1 MKVALLS
8 DCYLPRLGGIE
19 VQTHDLAQHLRT
31 AGHEVEVF
39 TATRGSDGEM
49 HGAVTV
55 VDGVPVHRLAARMP
69 WELPI
74 NPFAPTELRRRLVA
88 GGFDVAHV
96 QTGVVSPFAWD
107 STRVTVGLGLP
118 TAMTWHCM
126 LAGMAPVFDVA
137 RFVRRWAARGV
148 AMSAV
153 SDVAAAPLRRLV
165 GPDASVGVLPNGIDV
180 ARWAVGPAAREPG
193 PLRLVTAM
201 RLAAR
206 KRPAA
211 LVELVAEAS
220 QAAGPGSVSLTVLGE
235 GPDRR
240 KVEALVRER
249 GLEWVSLPGRVPR
262 EQLRERYAVADVYL
276 SPARLES
283 FGIAALEARTVG
295 LPVIGRSG
303 SGVGEFV
310 ADGVNGLVV
319 SSDSEMSDAIVR
331 LARDPGEVA
340 RLRRWNVEHP
350 PEQEWPRVAALAVAE
365 YARAIGLARR

>member
-19 VQTHDLAQHLRT
+19 VQTHDLAQHLQA

-39 TATRGSDGEM
+39 TATRGANGEM

-55 VDGVPVHRLAARMP
+55 VDGVPVHRMAARMP

-74 NPFAPTELRRRLVA
+74 NPFAPAELRRRLTA
-88 GGFDVAHV
+88 GGFEVAHV

-107 STRVTVGLGLP
+107 ATRVTVGLGLP

-126 LAGMAPVFDVA
+126 LAGMAPVFDAA
-137 RFVRRWAARGV
+137 RFVRRWASRGV

-153 SDVAAAPLRRLV
+153 SDVAAEPLRRLV

-180 ARWAVGPAAREPG
+180 ARWAVGPLVREPG
-193 PLRLVTAM
+193 RLRLVTAM

-211 LVELVAEAS
+211 LVGLVAEAERR
-220 QAAGPGSVSLTVLGE
+220 AGPGSVSLTVLGE

-240 KVEALVRER
+240 KVETLVREH
-249 GLEWVSLPGRVPR
+249 GLDWVSLPGRVSR
-262 EQLRERYAVADVYL
+262 DELRERYAVADVYL

-310 ADGVNGLVV
+310 TDGVNGLVV
-319 SSDSEMSDAIVR
+319 SSDSEMTDAIAR
-331 LARDPGEVA
+331 LAADPGEVA
-340 RLRRWNVEHP
+340 RLRRFNVEHP
-350 PEQEWPRVAALAVAE
+350 PDQEWSRVAALTVAE
-365 YARAIGLARR
+365 YERAVGLVRR

>member
-19 VQTHDLAQHLRT
+19 VQTHDLAQHLQA

-39 TATRGSDGEM
+39 TATRGAGGEM

-74 NPFAPTELRRRLVA
+74 NPWAPPELRRRLVD

-126 LAGMAPVFDVA
+126 LAGVAPIFDVA
-137 RFVRRWAARGV
+137 RFVRRWASCGV

-153 SDVAAAPLRRLV
+153 SDVAAQPLRRLV
-165 GPDASVGVLPNGIDV
+165 GPGRSVGVLPNGIDV
-180 ARWAVGPAAREPG
+180 ARWAGGSGGREPG

-211 LVELVAEAS
+211 LVELVAEAERL
-220 QAAGPGSVSLTVLGE
+220 AGSGSVSLTVLGE

-240 KVEALVRER
+240 KVESLVRGR
-249 GLEWVSLPGRVPR
+249 GLDWVSLPG
-262 EQLRERYAVADVYL
+262 
-276 SPARLES
+276 
-283 FGIAALEARTVG
+283 
-295 LPVIGRSG
+295 
-303 SGVGEFV
+303 
-310 ADGVNGLVV
+310 
-319 SSDSEMSDAIVR
+319 
-331 LARDPGEVA
+331 
-340 RLRRWNVEHP
+340 
-350 PEQEWPRVAALAVAE
+350 
-365 YARAIGLARR
+365 

>member
-1 MKVALLS
+1 
-8 DCYLPRLGGIE
+8 
-19 VQTHDLAQHLRT
+19 
-31 AGHEVEVF
+31 
-39 TATRGSDGEM
+39 M

-55 VDGVPVHRLAARMP
+55 VDGVPVHRLAARLP

-74 NPFAPTELRRRLVA
+74 NPFAPAELRRRLVA

-107 STRVTVGLGLP
+107 CTRVTVGLGLP

-126 LAGMAPVFDVA
+126 LAGMAPVFDAA

-153 SDVAAAPLRRLV
+153 SDVAAEPLRRLV
-165 GPDASVGVLPNGIDV
+165 GPEATVGVLPNGIDV
-180 ARWAVGPAAREPG
+180 ARWAVGPVTREPG

-211 LVELVAEAS
+211 LVELVAEAERV
-220 QAAGPGSVSLTVLGE
+220 AGPGSVSLTVLGE

-240 KVEALVRER
+240 KVEALVRDR
-249 GLEWVSLPGRVPR
+249 GLDWVSLPGRVSR
-262 EQLRERYAVADVYL
+262 DELRERYAAADVYL

-310 ADGVNGLVV
+310 TDGVNGLVV
-319 SSDSEMSDAIVR
+319 SSDSEMSGAIAR
-331 LARDPGEVA
+331 LAKDVGEVD
-340 RLRRWNVEHP
+340 RLRRWNVTHP
-350 PEQEWPRVAALAVAE
+350 PEQEWARVAALAVSE
-365 YARAIGLARR
+365 YERAVGLVRR

>member
-19 VQTHDLAQHLRT
+19 VQTHDLARELVAQ
-31 AGHEVEVF
+31 GHEVEVF
-39 TATRGSDGEM
+39 TATAGPTGER
-49 HGAVTV
+49 HGQVTV
-55 VDGVPVHRLAARMP
+55 VDGVPVHRLAVR
-69 WELPI
+69 LPGQLPV
-74 NPFAPTELRRRLVA
+74 NPLAPRELRRRLA
-88 GGFDVAHV
+88 GGGFEVAHV

-107 STRVTVGLGLP
+107 ATRVTLRLGLP

-126 LAGMAPVFDVA
+126 LADLAPVFDAA

-153 SDVAAAPLRRLV
+153 SDVAAEPLRRLV
-165 GPDASVGVLPNGIDV
+165 GPSSPVTVLPNGIDV
-180 ARWAVGPAAREPG
+180 DRWPIGPAERAPG

-201 RLAAR
+201 RLARR

-211 LVELVAEAS
+211 LVDVVARAES
-220 QAAGPGSVSLTVLGE
+220 LAGRGSLTLTVLGE
-235 GPDRR
+235 GPERAR
-240 KVEALVRER
+240 VERHVRDHD
-249 GLEWVSLPGRVPR
+249 LAWVSLPGRVTR
-262 EQLRERYAVADVYL
+262 EELCARYSASDVYL

-310 ADGVNGLVV
+310 QDGVNGLIV
-319 SSDSEMSDAIVR
+319 DDDAAMATAIAR
-331 LARDPGEVA
+331 LATDLPAVSAMRGWNVAHPPRQQWSDVA
-340 RLRRWNVEHP
+340 RL
-350 PEQEWPRVAALAVAE
+350 AVDE
-365 YARAIGLARR
+365 YARAISLARG